1 MEWSDI
7 GVLGLLTLSYMVGE
21 VAHFLIAVETRG
33 AQRGA
38 RGGQGGTKGLAT
50 VVIVEISLSTESGKV
65 NVAEIF
71 SRVEIVCLE
80 GLR

>member
-1 MEWSDI
+1 MRGLSGTYDDDVVTKRQD
-7 GVLGLLTLSYMVGE
+7 GVQSGELG
-21 VAHFLIAVETRG
+21 
-33 AQRGA
+33 
-38 RGGQGGTKGLAT
+38 GGQGGTKGLAT